1 MNAQTCAKVSSQL
14 KSVGCNNST
23 QVSSCSVFVARVLC
37 VCEREK
43 GEKERNCPCHIV
55 RPMFLMEIE
64 KKSCCGEPIGRD

>member
-37 VCEREK
+37 VCERER
-43 GEKERNCPCHIV
+43 GER
-55 RPMFLMEIE
+55 E
-64 KKSCCGEPIGRD
+64 KLSMSYCETHVSD